1 MVKRNLVTYMAPF
14 RMMTDAINIKDSF
27 VINIGIRFSIVTR
40 TGYNKQEVLIR
51 CIDRITSYFNPDNW
65 QINQPIE
72 IAELQQE
79 IGLIDGVGTL
89 VPPVDDNPES
99 KLVIFKN
106 KYKISEGYSG
116 NLYDIDSATKDN
128 VIYPSLDP
136 SIFEI
141 KFPGQDIEGNVVGDS
156 AGSAG
161 ATGGGSGG
169 AGY

>member
-1 MVKRNLVTYMAPF
+1 M
-14 RMMTDAINIKDSF
+14 
-27 VINIGIRFSIVTR
+27 
-40 TGYNKQEVLIR
+40 
-51 CIDRITSYFNPDNW
+51 
-65 QINQPIE
+65 
-72 IAELQQE
+72 
-79 IGLIDGVGTL
+79 GTL
-89 VPPVDDNPES
+89 VPPVDDNPEN
-99 KLVIFKN
+99 KLIIIKN

-116 NLYDIDSATKDN
+116 NLYDIDSATKDS